1 MFPNESVMSEIAHQ
15 PQGDTDYGDR
25 NRVDVEAPKA
35 VTAALERQ
43 LNEAL
48 ARCRLVEED
57 RDQLERQVRELRL
70 KSDLEA
76 QARQQ
81 AEVAREAAEEELRYR
96 MTVQDKTDSHA
107 HSRIAQLEALVR
119 ELQGQ
124 LEDIEEQQ
132 GVVSDLKD
140 RVQRAERQVNDKD
153 AHFDRIQSDLE
164 RRLAQQQQL
173 ITKNRQ
179 YMEAVGRRKLLASNT
194 LNNALLEMHSKRKES
209 DQSIETLEMLIKRL
223 DSFMTEESDRLK
235 EVADIKQSISTL
247 RGRGAP
253 NIEALEKLEVQL
265 RQERDGAQ
273 ADFVAQRRLEDELLS
288 HVFPR
293 GPAPVGHGDGGYGG
307 MHAGYDIGPMGQMPH
322 QGMGGMGLPGGYGGG
337 FDPMSHGG
345 MAPNWG
351 MMGPG
356 MGAHMG
362 PGWGGG
368 PGGGGGVWP
377 MAMPHRR
384 EGGVNLDGAFGGGMG
399 GIGGGGGVMGGGGAM
414 GGAGGG
420 YLGGNNLSHNHH
432 SSVHDSVVHV
442 PHDVSHHSHYSQ
454 DNYEGSPPKAVP
466 QRASSAGQKLPP
478 VPSAAAKGAAGKPSD
493 APAGRNPRERRLKDA
508 GGGGG
513 GAPAPPGKGAKA
525 PPGEG
530 GGKKEELKNARQK
543 ELAVKAAERRGNR

>member
-1 MFPNESVMSEIAHQ
+1 MFPNESVMSDIAHQ
-15 PQGDTDYGDR
+15 PQGDTDYDR

-48 ARCRLVEED
+48 ARCRLVEDD

-124 LEDIEEQQ
+124 LEEIEEQE

-194 LNNALLEMHSKRKES
+194 LNNALLEMHSKRKEA

-235 EVADIKQSISTL
+235 EVADMKQSISTL

-307 MHAGYDIGPMGQMPH
+307 MHGGYDVGPMGQMPH

-345 MAPNWG
+345 MMPNWG

-420 YLGGNNLSHNHH
+420 YLGGNNQSHNHH

-466 QRASSAGQKLPP
+466 LRASSAGQKLPP

-493 APAGRNPRERRLKDA
+493 VPAGRNPRERRIKDA
-508 GGGGG
+508 GGGGV
-513 GAPAPPGKGAKA
+513 APAPPGKGAKA

>member
-368 PGGGGGVWP
+368 QGGGGGVWP

-399 GIGGGGGVMGGGGAM
+399 GMGGGGGVMGGGGAM